1 MRACV
6 AKRATRPMTTAPLSP
21 AQAAALRRARELAG
35 ELTHLVAEVR
45 AALAESAP
53 APAQD
58 TLAPGEMRAALAA
71 AASGAGRRPRE
82 LFGG

>member
-1 MRACV
+1 MS
-6 AKRATRPMTTAPLSP
+6 TAPLSP

-35 ELTHLVAEVR
+35 ELTHLVAAVR
-45 AALAESAP
+45 AALSESSAP
-53 APAQD
+53 DPAET
-58 TLAPGEMRAALAA
+58 TLAPGEMRTAFAA